1 MKKRKD
7 KGVSGKAFDP
17 GLISRIFSYTKPY
30 RGKFYS
36 ALVITLS
43 LSALS
48 IARPIIIQQ
57 IIDKY
62 IVQKDAHMLLIMTG
76 VLLATLTTEAVLQFS
91 NIFIT
96 SFIGQSIIRD
106 LRSQVYKHI
115 LSFRTKY
122 FDTTPIGTLVTRA
135 VSDIESLADVFS
147 QGFIVI
153 MGDILTL
160 IVFIT
165 TMFIVNWQLA
175 LIVLTTIPLLLVA
188 TNMFKNGVKSSFTEV
203 RNAVA
208 SLNTFVQEHIQ
219 GMKIVQ
225 VFNREQEEY
234 KKFEVINEKH
244 KKANIRSIWFYSV
257 FFPIVEILSSIAIG
271 LLIWYAGVRLGKIT
285 ISPGEITFFI
295 MLTNMLFRPIRML
308 ADRLNTLQMGMVASE
323 RVFKV
328 LDTHD
333 RIENEG
339 TLPSTEIRGDI
350 EFKKVWFAYNEK
362 DHVLKGISF
371 TVRQGETI
379 ALVGATGAGKSSV
392 INLLSRFYEYNDGEI
407 LIDGKNI
414 RDYELHQ
421 LRERVGIVLQDVF
434 LFSDTVFN
442 NITLHHPDI
451 TRKEVIAAAKAV
463 GAHDFI
469 MALPG
474 GYDYNV
480 KERGLTLSVG
490 QRQLI
495 SFIRAYVFRPSILVL
510 DEATSSIDT
519 ETEMLIQK
527 ATESITKGRT
537 SIIIAHRL
545 ATIQK
550 ADRIIVLEKG
560 EIIESGTIQELLSQK
575 GQFNKLYEL
584 QFTEI

>member
-1 MKKRKD
+1 M
-7 KGVSGKAFDP
+7 
-17 GLISRIFSYTKPY
+17 GLIRRIFSYTKPY
-30 RGKFYS
+30 RGKFYA
-36 ALVITLS
+36 ALVITLT

-57 IIDKY
+57 VIDKY
-62 IVQKDAHMLLIMTG
+62 IVQKDAHMLLVMTCI
-76 VLLATLTTEAVLQFS
+76 LLATLFTEAVLQFA

-122 FDTTPIGTLVTRA
+122 FDNTPIGTLVTRA

-160 IVFIT
+160 LVFII

-175 LIVLTTIPLLLVA
+175 LIVLITIPLLLVA
-188 TNMFKNGVKSSFTEV
+188 TNIFKNGVKSSFTEV

-208 SLNTFVQEHIQ
+208 ALNTFVQEHIQ
-219 GMKIVQ
+219 GMKVVQ
-225 VFNREQEEY
+225 VFNREDAEY
-234 KKFEVINEKH
+234 KKFEAINDKH
-244 KKANIRSIWFYSV
+244 KKANIRSIWFYSI
-257 FFPIVEILSSIAIG
+257 FFPVVEILSSIAIG
-271 LLIWYAGVRLGKIT
+271 MLIWYAGVRLGKVN
-285 ISPGEITFFI
+285 ISAGEITFFI

-328 LDTHD
+328 LDTQEQ
-333 RIENEG
+333 IENKG
-339 TLPSTEIRGDI
+339 RTSAQNIRGDI
-350 EFKKVWFAYNEK
+350 EFKNVWFAYNDE
-362 DHVLKGISF
+362 DYVLKNISF
-371 TVRQGETI
+371 EVKQGETI

-392 INLLSRFYEYNDGEI
+392 INLLSRFYEYNKGEI

-414 RDYELHQ
+414 RDYELHE
-421 LRERVGIVLQDVF
+421 LRTNIGIVLQDVF
-434 LFSDTVFN
+434 LFSDTIFN
-442 NITLHHPDI
+442 NITLHHPAI
-451 TRKEVIAAAKAV
+451 SREQVIAAAKAV

-474 GYDYNV
+474 NYEYNV
-480 KERGLTLSVG
+480 KERGATLSVG

-495 SFIRAYVFRPSILVL
+495 SFIRAYVFQPAVLVL

-519 ETEMLIQK
+519 ETELLIQK
-527 ATESITKGRT
+527 ATENITKGRT
-537 SIIIAHRL
+537 SILIAHRL

-550 ADRIIVLEKG
+550 ADRIIVLDKG
-560 EIIESGTIQELLSQK
+560 GIIESGTIQHLLSQK
-575 GQFNKLYEL
+575 GQFKRLYEL
-584 QFTEI
+584 QFVEN